1 MTDATAGVDGTR
13 VKRRAL
19 PLDLRVD
26 VWDESGGRCH
36 YCQEALHPLRNFTV
50 DHVIPVA
57 RGGSNDRSNLVAACR
72 RCNISKG
79 AGIAPGVP
87 AVAPGELTVEQ
98 IADRLQVNAY
108 TVRRWLRG
116 GDLAG
121 TAGSGRT
128 GWRVSEEAV
137 TAFLQARRSMR
148 GVDEQQTGQPM
159 TLQEWR
165 NRRVLSTGE
174 LAARAGISK
183 VTVIAIENGHVQRI
197 QQRTMR
203 RVAEALGVDPWSVAE
218 FRRALSG
225 DAPADED

>member
-19 PLDLRVD
+19 PLDLRID

-36 YCQEALHPLRNFTV
+36 YCQEALHPLRDFTV

-57 RGGSNDRSNLVAACR
+57 RGGSDDRSNLVAACR
-72 RCNISKG
+72 RCNSSKG
-79 AGIAPGVP
+79 AGTAPGVP

-98 IADRLQVNAY
+98 VADRLQVNAY
-108 TVRRWLRG
+108 TVRRWLRA

-137 TAFLQARRSMR
+137 TVFLQARRSMR
-148 GVDEQQTGQPM
+148 GIDEQPTGQRM
-159 TLQEWR
+159 TLRQLR
-165 NRRVLSTGE
+165 
-174 LAARAGISK
+174 ARHA
-183 VTVIAIENGHVQRI
+183 
-197 QQRTMR
+197 
-203 RVAEALGVDPWSVAE
+203 
-218 FRRALSG
+218 
-225 DAPADED
+225 